1 MEVCYSSYRKL
12 TKDKDDPGDTDRS
25 VAQKPVLPAADGGC
39 AGYVPASP
47 LPEQEGKGLGPW
59 SHSRLDLSSL
69 HCLGTCEISPLP
81 KRPGHQESIESPLR
95 EVPSF

>member
-12 TKDKDDPGDTDRS
+12 TKDKDDPRDTDRS

-47 LPEQEGKGLGPW
+47 LPEQAGKGWAPGATAEAGPVQPA
-59 SHSRLDLSSL
+59 LSGNL
-69 HCLGTCEISPLP
+69 
-81 KRPGHQESIESPLR
+81 
-95 EVPSF
+95 